1 MIYDINTEG
10 QIKKDQNIKS
20 GHGYRNR
27 KKPIIKFMVI
37 TRFGNNSQRHDIAFI
52 TTDTK
57 YYSASL
63 KFMQHMHHISY
74 VHHDKIRAVI
84 KNFEINE
91 NTEII
96 VQDTIDIFCPLMIYL
111 DIIRP
116 HVKFRQTRV
125 PLVQMVKRIYHKHV
139 SLSKRITDG
148 TAKITVKTVN
158 AYLNKAWEKLIDMDV
173 CPWISKTVNDN
184 FKLVS
189 ATEARHQ
196 MRSRVCLYYM
206 IIRRYLANNNMK
218 CILNKQ
224 QTSN

>member
-1 MIYDINTEG
+1 
-10 QIKKDQNIKS
+10 
-20 GHGYRNR
+20 
-27 KKPIIKFMVI
+27 
-37 TRFGNNSQRHDIAFI
+37 
-52 TTDTK
+52 
-57 YYSASL
+57 
-63 KFMQHMHHISY
+63 
-74 VHHDKIRAVI
+74 
-84 KNFEINE
+84 
-91 NTEII
+91 
-96 VQDTIDIFCPLMIYL
+96 
-111 DIIRP
+111 
-116 HVKFRQTRV
+116 
-125 PLVQMVKRIYHKHV
+125 MVKRIYHKHG